1 MPRKLNLKKQFA
13 QLMDLPPEAVINS
26 ALIKIVGNLEISI
39 SNHRG
44 LVEYT
49 TTAIRVASPQG
60 VIAVS
65 GAGLVIHYLSSDEIK
80 VGGRITGVELQ

>member
-49 TTAIRVASPQG
+49 TTAIRVASPG
-60 VIAVS
+60 C
-65 GAGLVIHYLSSDEIK
+65 DCRER
-80 VGGRITGVELQ
+80 GRSCDSLPFQR